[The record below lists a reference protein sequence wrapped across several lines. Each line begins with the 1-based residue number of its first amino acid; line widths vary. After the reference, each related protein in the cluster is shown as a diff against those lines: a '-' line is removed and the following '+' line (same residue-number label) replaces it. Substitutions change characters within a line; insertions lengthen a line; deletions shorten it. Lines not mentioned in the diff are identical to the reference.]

1 MNQTATTEQRAQ
13 YANCRAAA
21 RSALRPY
28 TITFT
33 NRDFNDAC
41 RRSRPLSPAEWC
53 TAADAIA
60 ENVAAAVGDELPRG
74 VLMDRVYRIINISG

>member
-41 RRSRPLSPAEWC
+41 RRSRTLSPAEWC

-60 ENVAAAVGDELPRG
+60 ENVAAAVGDAPPRG
-74 VLMDRVYRIINISG
+74 VLMDRVYRIITRSG